1 MKLRRLLALCTLAV
15 LLADSGPSESAQ
27 PPYRLD
33 TGDVVEIDVFGMADF
48 RRRTAVDVDGDVAI
62 PFVGGLHAAGLS
74 LAELRASVANGLVQS
89 GAMQNPQVTIEIVEH
104 RPFYV
109 TGDVARPGAIPYRKG
124 LTVRHAVALAGGFD
138 ALRFRT
144 ENPLMMAPDLKSARD
159 ALRIDWV
166 TAEVRIASLKA
177 EIEGRTEFDAPS
189 LSVEGDVVKKI
200 IDAEQQALAERLREW
215 AKQTEFQQRKIA
227 ALQAYVDSL
236 VSSLRQQDDAAKYQA
251 AAIERTSGGA
261 SRGLTALDRVDEER
275 RGLAQIA
282 AQETDARARLAEA
295 NAELAAAVRDLDRMR
310 DERQERL
317 NKEAEALAVEREKI
331 SLQVKASAE
340 KLLYAG
346 AIKAQLHHSAG
357 LRIAIHRISGGVRTT
372 IQGDE
377 DSEILPDDV
386 VDVQIDPEQID
397 SN

>member
-1 MKLRRLLALCTLAV
+1 M
-15 LLADSGPSESAQ
+15 S
-27 PPYRLD
+27 
-33 TGDVVEIDVFGMADF
+33 
-48 RRRTAVDVDGDVAI
+48 
-62 PFVGGLHAAGLS
+62 
-74 LAELRASVANGLVQS
+74 
-89 GAMQNPQVTIEIVEH
+89 IVWS
-104 RPFYV
+104 RV
-109 TGDVARPGAIPYRKG
+109 
-124 LTVRHAVALAGGFD
+124 
-138 ALRFRT
+138 
-144 ENPLMMAPDLKSARD
+144 
-159 ALRIDWV
+159 
-166 TAEVRIASLKA
+166 
-177 EIEGRTEFDAPS
+177 
-189 LSVEGDVVKKI
+189 
-200 IDAEQQALAERLREW
+200 
-215 AKQTEFQQRKIA
+215 
-227 ALQAYVDSL
+227 
-236 VSSLRQQDDAAKYQA
+236 LRQQDDAAKYQA

-386 VDVQIDPEQID
+386 VDVQIDPEQIN